1 MYKDETKIKDR
12 GEILLNLALSAS
24 QTETQFTLQES
35 FAQYER
41 FLRILMEHELG
52 SNVDWC
58 GIFPESAI
66 VMLRQFAA
74 HRGLPQAVTDVCCW
88 SVYATALHKR
98 TLDFSIMLGLV
109 QRLRKVINDEKLP
122 EELLNV
128 FWTAAEYF
136 IGAALTTI
144 RHLRNNSEK
153 IQRPEQLSALLE

>member
-1 MYKDETKIKDR
+1 
-12 GEILLNLALSAS
+12 
-24 QTETQFTLQES
+24 
-35 FAQYER
+35 
-41 FLRILMEHELG
+41 MEHELG